1 MPFLFWFPMIV
12 MRGLLLSVAESN
24 PRTLAPAPREK

>member
-12 MRGLLLSVAESN
+12 MSGMWS
-24 PRTLAPAPREK
+24 LATEDSQALARD

>member
-12 MRGLLLSVAESN
+12 MRGLFALAEDNARAFRSDD
-24 PRTLAPAPREK
+24 RK

>member
-12 MRGLLLSVAESN
+12 MRGLFSLAEDN
-24 PRTLAPAPREK
+24 TRAFNHAARDE